1 MSKTV
6 GDFTIERLSEWGIK
20 RIFGF
25 PGDGINGLMGSL
37 NRAKDKID
45 FIQVRHEENAAFMAC
60 AHAKFTGEVGV
71 CMATSGPGA
80 IHLLNGLYDAKM
92 DHQPVVAI
100 VGQQARAA
108 IGGSY
113 QQEVDLI
120 SLYKDVAHEF
130 VHMATVPSQMRHL
143 VDRAIRIAKNERC
156 VTCIIIPN
164 DLQEEKYEE
173 PIRAHGTVHS
183 GLNYS
188 SPQITPSAF
197 DLQKAADI
205 LNEGKKVA
213 MLVGAGAYGAADE
226 VLQVAELLGAGIAKA
241 LLGKDV
247 VPDNIPYVTGS
258 IGLLG
263 TKPSWDLMMDCDTL
277 LMIGSSFPYS
287 EFLPKEGQAR
297 GIQIDIDGK
306 MLGIRYPMELNLQG
320 DSKIT
325 LKALIPLLERKED
338 RSWQEKIVNNMQEWW
353 EVLEARAM
361 NDANPINPQR
371 VFWELS
377 STAARQLYPVFR
389 FRNFR

>member
-1 MSKTV
+1 MNDV
-6 GDFTIERLSEWGIK
+6 L
-20 RIFGF
+20 
-25 PGDGINGLMGSL
+25 
-37 NRAKDKID
+37 
-45 FIQVRHEENAAFMAC
+45 
-60 AHAKFTGEVGV
+60 
-71 CMATSGPGA
+71 
-80 IHLLNGLYDAKM
+80 
-92 DHQPVVAI
+92 PV
-100 VGQQARAA
+100 
-108 IGGSY
+108 S
-113 QQEVDLI
+113 
-120 SLYKDVAHEF
+120 SF
-130 VHMATVPSQMRHL
+130 QM
-143 VDRAIRIAKNERC
+143 
-156 VTCIIIPN
+156 TCRK
-164 DLQEEKYEE
+164 QKYEE
-173 PIRAHGTVHS
+173 PERAHGTIHS

-188 SPQITPSAF
+188 SPQITPSVF
-197 DLQKAADI
+197 DLQRAADI

-338 RSWQEKIVNNMQEWW
+338 RSWQDKIVNNMQEWW

-377 STAARQLYPVFR
+377 SRLPDNCILSSDSGTTARVEEPHAF
-389 FRNFR
+389 